1 MFRSIN
7 RLQIRRFFFFLTKA
21 RPKGTLIVA
30 AIIKELEK
38 VVRGVGL
45 SSRGA
50 SCKRHE
56 MSSIKN
62 VWGGVG

>member
-1 MFRSIN
+1 MIKV
-7 RLQIRRFFFFLTKA
+7 LTKGFG
-21 RPKGTLIVA
+21 KHQNHTSQ
-30 AIIKELEK
+30 
-38 VVRGVGL
+38 VVRGAGL
-45 SSRGA
+45 GSRGA